1 MGQGAV
7 VKVRGGRL
15 VGRFREGPELS
26 SSVSFLFVNW
36 LFKAIVC
43 WEYLKVVPRVSLFVT
58 AILGFDAWNLF
69 N

>member
-36 LFKAIVC
+36 LFKAIV
-43 WEYLKVVPRVSLFVT
+43 L
-58 AILGFDAWNLF
+58 LGIFKGCPWGQSFRNGDPGF
-69 N
+69 